1 MGVWCGWGL
10 DRVKERTVVR
20 VVVGAA
26 AAAAVAAVVM
36 AAVVIGGGAGWIQGA
51 RRDIV
56 VGRQ

>member
-20 VVVGAA
+20 VVVG